1 MDDGSWKCQLETKN
15 NKPLTTNYK
24 NGKKTSMEKELY
36 FGLVNQRHLYSYF
49 LSTNGNL
56 QLIWNI

>member
-1 MDDGSWKCQLETKN
+1 MMEVESVNL
-15 NKPLTTNYK
+15 KPKTTNYK

-56 QLIWNI
+56 QLIWNF

>member
-1 MDDGSWKCQLETKN
+1 MMEVESVNL
-15 NKPLTTNYK
+15 KPKTTNYK

-36 FGLVNQRHLYSYF
+36 FGLVNQRHLYSYL
-49 LSTNGNL
+49 LSTNGKL